1 VAVIVVIPSIGLSPY
16 LPDLLRT
23 ILKDSRIER
32 VFVADNAEEGWP
44 SQALVRSEWPGMWD
58 TLDGEKVTF
67 IKCAGA
73 SIYDSWNR
81 GISIAT
87 DKGVPCAILNDDV
100 ILEPASLGNAA
111 RFLNDEVMLVG
122 LNHSRPWEQA
132 AIPVH
137 GTFRTGGFG
146 GFAFVVGPHCP
157 KVHTGFRWWYGDD
170 DLAYRIAESGHR
182 MLVALDAPVQHPY
195 PSLSSRGAKWLPEAI
210 AADTA
215 LFDELWPG
223 RR

>member
-1 VAVIVVIPSIGLSPY
+1 VIVVIPSIGLSPY

-23 ILKDSRIER
+23 LVEDSGIER
-32 VFVADNAEEGWP
+32 VFVADNSDEGWP
-44 SQALVRSEWPGMWD
+44 SREQIAGAWAWMW
-58 TLDGEKVTF
+58 EKVTF

-73 SIYDSWNR
+73 SIYDSWNH

-87 DKGVPCAILNDDV
+87 RKGVPCAILNDDV
-100 ILEPASLGNAA
+100 ILEPHSLQNAA

-146 GFAFVVGPHCP
+146 GFAFVVGPGCP
-157 KVHTGFRWWYGDD
+157 HVHPGFRWWYGDD
-170 DLAYRIAESGHR
+170 DLAYRITESGYR

-195 PSLSSRGAKWLPEAI
+195 PSLSSRGAKWVPEAI